1 MWPALTFIYA
11 TVCDS
16 LIYSFVMRWV
26 KKRGF
31 FRSWMWTKMDFACRL
46 SSCLLKELANICH
59 VLYAAAALLLV
70 SIKYS
75 WVCWKFIGQYVI
87 YIEYRLHRTGW
98 VDARKKKRRETKN
111 TVCVASGTQSLRFI
125 PTLRRQ
131 YFMHH
136 FLGYL
141 HWFIFKT
148 QISLCNMQC
157 IRLPLS
163 RLVLL
168 LSFLPSIAVCSFST
182 ERETRYF

>member
-1 MWPALTFIYA
+1 MGE
-11 TVCDS
+11 
-16 LIYSFVMRWV
+16 
-26 KKRGF
+26 KRGF

-59 VLYAAAALLLV
+59 VYMLQQLHYSFLLNIHECAENSLANMSYISNIGCIVLV
-70 SIKYS
+70 ELT
-75 WVCWKFIGQYVI
+75 Q
-87 YIEYRLHRTGW
+87 E
-98 VDARKKKRRETKN
+98 KKNKRETKN

>member
-26 KKRGF
+26 KKEVSSAHGCGRKWTSLVVCRRVF
-31 FRSWMWTKMDFACRL
+31 SKSWPTFVMCYMLQQLYYSF
-46 SSCLLKELANICH
+46 LLNINECAENSLANMSYISNIGCI
-59 VLYAAAALLLV
+59 VLVELT
-70 SIKYS
+70 
-75 WVCWKFIGQYVI
+75 Q
-87 YIEYRLHRTGW
+87 E
-98 VDARKKKRRETKN
+98 KKNKRETKN

-168 LSFLPSIAVCSFST
+168 LSFLPSIAVCPFST